1 MNRLFLSLFLLATT
15 SAFSQDGYLE
25 LFRRDMKA
33 DKLKL
38 MIAAMELQEP
48 ASTKFWEIYG
58 EYDKELAKLG
68 DRIIANIKDYAEH
81 EFKMT
86 EDKADELITNGFSN
100 REDRMDL
107 LKKYYKKVKKELGAR
122 IAARF
127 VQAELQVLTLIDA
140 RVLDAV
146 PLVRVPK

>member
-81 EFKMT
+81 
-86 EDKADELITNGFSN
+86 
-100 REDRMDL
+100 
-107 LKKYYKKVKKELGAR
+107 
-122 IAARF
+122 
-127 VQAELQVLTLIDA
+127 
-140 RVLDAV
+140 
-146 PLVRVPK
+146 